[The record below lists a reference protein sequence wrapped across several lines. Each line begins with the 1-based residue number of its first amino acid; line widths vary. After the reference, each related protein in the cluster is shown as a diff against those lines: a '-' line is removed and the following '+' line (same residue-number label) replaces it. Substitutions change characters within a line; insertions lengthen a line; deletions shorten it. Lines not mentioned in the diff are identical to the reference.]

1 MNFLESV
8 EQSERYLIA
17 PTTEGVYILGDTY
30 QTPVY
35 VGRSDNLY
43 ERLSEHPDPN
53 NDCLQRKGIKY
64 FAFEETYNSEKREQ
78 ELIKEHEPE
87 CNRTQ

>member
-1 MNFLESV
+1 MAYWYKLPEEINV
-8 EQSERYLIA
+8 A
-17 PTTEGVYILGDTY
+17 PPTEGVYILGDAY

-53 NDCLQRKGIKY
+53 NDCLQRKGIRY
-64 FAFEETYNSEKREQ
+64 FAFEETYNSGRREQ
-78 ELIKEHEPE
+78 ELIKKYNPE